1 MAKITGLFKKIFRGR
16 EHQHNSTYAST
27 STVSLPATILKQSSS
42 RTSTDGS
49 PPVRRSVSF
58 QLSRPSTDAE
68 VGVGERNRVIR
79 TSKSWDGGDRLQ
91 FIGLEPKRKKRW
103 SARFLPGKQK
113 QTAAA
118 FAEESAAEA
127 AAAAAAAASRGCFSL
142 DERVP
147 QHEKPAPYRN
157 RSVDGAVVPPMH
169 PNVYRLRRSNSYS
182 NLKRGE
188 MPERPRRS
196 RSLERVADR
205 PVPPPSGLAPDAA
218 KSRFSF
224 LRKLKAPSSSAGGS
238 SVVSSAASTP
248 RSRPPIRGHF
258 SFDDRSA
265 YERPADPMRRP
276 SADAATMTDISPRA
290 RVGPRRS
297 NSFTGRSSTDR
308 PVRTSR
314 SWDGSQGL
322 HIVPPPPLSQK
333 SSRFSFLRNS
343 NSAPAPAPASRP
355 QPHAHTPRRA
365 YFSLDGDATAFYN
378 QSSADVDD
386 PPASGVPVAVLA
398 AAHSAAA
405 ARRGD
410 VTPAAYRRRTMHYHQ
425 HFVTLPT
432 VSEVGSSVVTDTST
446 TATASASAVTGTSV
460 AATSAY
466 EAYLR
471 RIAPQ
476 NHRAS
481 LYSERSNDGVLVT
494 STITSDAGRRSTSTM
509 SSASSSLAEEEDAA
523 PAPASVA
530 CLPEPD
536 DFSEVVTVIHVAEKE
551 NDMDAET
558 ATSLVARASA
568 CDSEDSCSTLA
579 YGTAND
585 GGLDDEEQQYA
596 HHHDSGGV
604 RRLSVASV
612 AQKTGPLGVVKPTP
626 QWSLLHADVLDLNVD
641 WDALVRRW
649 A

>member
-27 STVSLPATILKQSSS
+27 STVSLPATILKQSSN
-42 RTSTDGS
+42 RTSTDGA
-49 PPVRRSVSF
+49 PPIRRSVSF

-68 VGVGERNRVIR
+68 VGVGERDRVVR

-113 QTAAA
+113 HASAA
-118 FAEESAAEA
+118 FAEESAAA
-127 AAAAAAAASRGCFSL
+127 ALAASRGCFSL

-147 QHEKPAPYRN
+147 QQEKPAPYRN

-205 PVPPPSGLAPDAA
+205 PFSPSILPPDPA

-238 SVVSSAASTP
+238 SVVSSAVSTP
-248 RSRPPIRGHF
+248 RSRPSIRGHF
-258 SFDDRSA
+258 SLDERGA

-276 SADAATMTDISPRA
+276 SADATTMTDVLPRA

-314 SWDGSQGL
+314 SWDGSQGV

-343 NSAPAPAPASRP
+343 NPPPAPRP
-355 QPHAHTPRRA
+355 QPRPYTPRRA
-365 YFSLDGDATAFYN
+365 YFSLDGDAAAFYN

-398 AAHSAAA
+398 AAQSAAA

-410 VTPAAYRRRTMHYHQ
+410 VAPAAYRRRTMHYHQ
-425 HFVTLPT
+425 HVVTLPT
-432 VSEVGSSVVTDTST
+432 VSEVGSSVVTDTSA
-446 TATASASAVTGTSV
+446 TATASAVTGTSV

-481 LYSERSNDGVLVT
+481 LYSERGSDGILVT
-494 STITSDAGRRSTSTM
+494 KTITSDAGRRSTSTM
-509 SSASSSLAEEEDAA
+509 SSASLAEEQEV
-523 PAPASVA
+523 PASVA
-530 CLPEPD
+530 SLPEQED
-536 DFSEVVTVIHVAEKE
+536 VTDVVTIVHVADKE

-579 YGTAND
+579 YGTAED
-585 GGLDDEEQQYA
+585 GDDEEQHA
-596 HHHDSGGV
+596 HHYDSGV

-612 AQKTGPLGVVKPTP
+612 AQKTGPLGVFKPTP
-626 QWSLLHADVLDLNVD
+626 QWSLLHADVLDSNVD